1 MSRLFAGAVVAATIA
16 ATPALSGKL
25 SDPVLEQDL
34 IIAEAEND
42 TAQIDTLLVA
52 LTLALVMVSL
62 GN

>member
-1 MSRLFAGAVVAATIA
+1 MSRLLSGAVIAATIA